1 MSPTLSIVWRN
12 FICYRLRTAEL
23 LGEPGL
29 RFILSAMLLAASAA
43 AQAQFLPPPAF
54 PGLLRPPGDPIV
66 VDRGRQI
73 YDIHCRACHGADLRG
88 GDMGGP
94 NLLRSPVVLGDQ
106 SGEAIGPVIR
116 DGRAPEGGGRPMPPL
131 PLPQADLNAVAEYIH
146 SVIRTAQPQGAPP
159 ASAQKPELNLLV
171 GDARRGRRFFD
182 SQCVSCHSASGAPAV
197 GDIAGIGSRLTDIEQ
212 LQNSWVTGRRLG
224 PPAPP
229 KTLRRAQVKVGLKSG
244 ETVSGTLERLDDFGV
259 VLRDATG
266 AYRSFARR
274 GTTATAASV
283 VVDDPMDGHR
293 RLWPKLTNSDMHDVT
308 AFLATLK

>member
-1 MSPTLSIVWRN
+1 
-12 FICYRLRTAEL
+12 
-23 LGEPGL
+23 
-29 RFILSAMLLAASAA
+29 MLLAASAS

-171 GDARRGRRFFD
+171 GDAKRGRRFFD

-212 LQNSWVTGRRLG
+212 LQNSWVAGRRMGAPATTPG
-224 PPAPP
+224 PDRRTPVV
-229 KTLRRAQVKVGLKSG
+229 TLKFSDGRVERGAVA
-244 ETVSGTLERLDDFGV
+244 RLDDFV
-259 VLRDATG
+259 VSFTDATG
-266 AYRSFARR
+266 KYRSYTRR
-274 GTTATAASV
+274 SAGITELA
-283 VVDDPMDGHR
+283 VDDPLARHR
-293 RLWPKLTNSDMHDVT
+293 ALWSELSNKDMHDVT
-308 AFLATLK
+308 AYLASLK